1 MGTLSIQSI
10 PYKFNDFTIP
20 IASLSSNFNFFK
32 ENSLNMLPLTLCVF
46 GLTLIKGHKLDGA
59 QFSQKSSYFTVG
71 NFDESSLE
79 VIRNSQNLNYQ

>member
-1 MGTLSIQSI
+1 
-10 PYKFNDFTIP
+10 
-20 IASLSSNFNFFK
+20 
-32 ENSLNMLPLTLCVF
+32 MLPLTLCVF

-79 VIRNSQNLNYQ
+79 VIRNSQNLN